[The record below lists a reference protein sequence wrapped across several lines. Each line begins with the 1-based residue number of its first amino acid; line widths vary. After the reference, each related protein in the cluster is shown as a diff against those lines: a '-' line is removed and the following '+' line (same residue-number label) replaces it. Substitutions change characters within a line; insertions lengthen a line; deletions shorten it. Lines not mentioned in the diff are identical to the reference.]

1 MGATWSGIT
10 QLPSRMLID
19 AGLIKLSKGDNSLS
33 YDEAVERYMRDTKAS
48 TRTAQRD
55 LESGKRGQRFYE
67 E

>member
-19 AGLIKLSKGDNSLS
+19 AGLIKLPKGDKALS

-55 LESGKRGQRFYE
+55 LESGGSGRRFNE
-67 E
+67 